1 MSARAPRGMIARGG
15 LTIVLLWAAHCAV
28 PAGDPGHAPP
38 TGGSGG
44 VGGGAGGG
52 PPEAGVSGGRPGG
65 AGGSSGKGGDP
76 IATEAGVEEPGDAAF
91 DGGSAGSGPID
102 PGGPFR
108 HPGVLVSQAQL
119 EFVKAKIQAGAAPWT
134 NAFQKA
140 KGSHYG
146 SLSYRASP
154 RATVECGDYSNPDIG
169 CGDEKEDVTAA
180 YTHALLF
187 ALTGDA
193 RYAQKSIDIMN
204 AWSAVLKSHTN
215 SNAPLQAGW
224 CSSIF
229 PRAAEIILHTYDKW
243 DPAEVERFRSMLRDA
258 YLPVVVNG
266 SPTPT
271 FNGNW
276 ELTMIEATMGIGVF
290 LDDRA
295 TFNKALSMWRARVP
309 AYIYISS
316 DGPTPRPSPGGDM
329 SGAALVSYWY
339 GQEMFM
345 DGVAQETCRDLG
357 HLQYGFAAMINA
369 AETARLQ
376 GVDLYAEEQA
386 RMVAGLEFNAQFLA
400 GAKVPSS
407 LCHGELSSVSDAGMW
422 EIAYNAYA
430 GRAGVA
436 MPFTEQVVM
445 MNRPSGTN
453 HHMVWE
459 TLTHAGVGKVGI
471 E

>member
-1 MSARAPRGMIARGG
+1 MHARAPRGMILRGG
-15 LTIVLLWAAHCAV
+15 LTVVLLWAAHCGA
-28 PAGDPGHAPP
+28 PDDARHAPTP

-52 PPEAGVSGGRPGG
+52 PLEAGVGGGGSPGG
-65 AGGSSGKGGDP
+65 GGDP
-76 IATEAGVEEPGDAAF
+76 VVFDSGVEEAEPGDAAF
-91 DGGSAGSGPID
+91 EGGSAGSGPTD

-119 EFVKAKIQAGAAPWT
+119 EFVKAKIKAGEAPWT

-140 KGSHYG
+140 KGSRYG
-146 SLSYRASP
+146 SLSYRANP

-169 CGDEKEDVTAA
+169 CSDEKDDVTAA
-180 YTHALLF
+180 YTQALLF

-193 RYAQKSIDIMN
+193 RYAEKSMEIMN

-215 SNAPLQAGW
+215 NNAPLQSGW

-229 PRAAEIILHTYDKW
+229 PRAAEIILHTYGKW
-243 DPAEVERFRSMLRDA
+243 DPADVERFRSMLRDV
-258 YLPVVVNG
+258 YLPEVVNG
-266 SPTPT
+266 SPIPT
-271 FNGNW
+271 NNGNW
-276 ELTMIEATMGIGVF
+276 ELTMIEATIGIGVF

-295 TFNKALSMWRARVP
+295 TFDKALSMWRARVP
-309 AYIYISS
+309 AYIYMSS
-316 DGPTPRPSPGGDM
+316 DGATPRPPPGADT

-339 GQEMFM
+339 GQEMLM
-345 DGVAQETCRDLG
+345 DGVGQETCRDLG

-376 GVDLYAEEQA
+376 GVDLYAAEQA
-386 RMVAGLEFNAQFLA
+386 RITAGLEFNAQFLA
-400 GAKVPSS
+400 GAKVPPW
-407 LCHGELSSVSDAGMW
+407 LCHGQLSSVSDAGMW

-445 MNRPSGTN
+445 KNRPSGTN